1 MIKTLDLI
9 KELKKFPP
17 NSYAYAYEGE
27 IVGIV
32 LVSSQNIGSPKT
44 KEFGYIC
51 CSEGKGTST
60 VIHEKPIYSHQFES
74 FVN

>member
-1 MIKTLDLI
+1 MIKTSKLI
-9 KELKKFPP
+9 EELQKFPP

-32 LVSSQNIGSPKT
+32 VVSSQDNTSPNN
-44 KEFGYIC
+44 KELGYIC

-60 VIHEKPIYSHQFES
+60 KIHQKPMGFE
-74 FVN
+74 FKD

>member
-1 MIKTLDLI
+1 MIKTSELI

-32 LVSSQNIGSPKT
+32 LVSSQDTGSPKN
-44 KEFGYIC
+44 KEFGYIR
-51 CSEGKGTST
+51 CSEGKGTKT
-60 VIHEKPIYSHQFES
+60 VIHENPI
-74 FVN
+74 